1 MRRLI
6 KRLFGSRS
14 FKSSSRLPRVV
25 EPLERRQLLS
35 AAPKAA
41 AAPPRYD
48 HVVVV
53 IEENHAYNQILGASE
68 WPPLAFP
75 TVVWPFLNQP
85 LPMLL
90 DPHIRGLASAG
101 AIFTN
106 SHGITHPSE
115 PNYLAIFSGS
125 TQGVTSDAVPRRPFT
140 APSLAGELLA
150 AGDTFASYSQG
161 LPHAGY
167 HGGDTG
173 NYVRHHAPWT
183 QFADVPPATNLP
195 FSSFPRNYDKLPTVS
210 FVVPDLLHD
219 MHSGTVAAADH
230 WLHHN
235 LGSYAHWARS
245 HNSLLIVTWDENNGA
260 SGNQI
265 PTFFVGAHVRTGKYN
280 QSITH
285 YNVLRTIEDMYGL
298 PPLAK
303 AAGAAPITNVFAG

>member
-14 FKSSSRLPRVV
+14 FKSSPRLPRVV

-41 AAPPRYD
+41 TAPPRYD
-48 HVVVV
+48 HVIVV

-90 DPHIRGLASAG
+90 DPQIRGLASAG
-101 AIFTN
+101 AVFTN

-115 PNYLAIFSGS
+115 PNYLALFSGS

-140 APSLAGELLA
+140 TPSLAGELLA

-167 HGGDTG
+167 QGGDTG

-183 QFADVPPATNLP
+183 CSVSTFP
-195 FSSFPRNYDKLPTVS
+195 SS
-210 FVVPDLLHD
+210 
-219 MHSGTVAAADH
+219 
-230 WLHHN
+230 
-235 LGSYAHWARS
+235 
-245 HNSLLIVTWDENNGA
+245 SLRRGCE
-260 SGNQI
+260 S
-265 PTFFVGAHVRTGKYN
+265 
-280 QSITH
+280 
-285 YNVLRTIEDMYGL
+285 
-298 PPLAK
+298 
-303 AAGAAPITNVFAG
+303 